1 MCCVRLMSSKRLL
14 SFRLPDALADDLKTT
29 ASEEDVSMTALA
41 SRYFKEGLNRSV
53 DQCSTDPEMLVRPN
67 RWHSDPS
74 GQSNGDGGAESVLSY
89 GDDSVQGWAPM
100 LSDHQDD
107 RSTANSALLYSDAAI
122 GGYTQGKTDLPDQK
136 TELLAKFATFIAVL
150 EDSMDFWAQDI
161 SDDILEAIGD
171 LSKLKAKLKSAPCK
185 SK

>member
-14 SFRLPDALADDLKTT
+14 SFRLPDALADDLKTK

-41 SRYFKEGLNRSV
+41 SRYFKEGLNRRV
-53 DQCSTDPEMLVRPN
+53 DQCSTNPEMPGRPS
-67 RWHSDPS
+67 RWHHEVL
-74 GQSNGDGGAESVLSY
+74 GQSHGDAGTDSVLPY
-89 GDDSVQGWAPM
+89 DNDSVQGWNPM
-100 LSDHQDD
+100 LSDPPDD
-107 RSTANSALLYSDAAI
+107 GPTANSALFYGDAAI
-122 GGYTQGKTDLPDQK
+122 GGYTNGRTNLPDQK
-136 TELLAKFATFIAVL
+136 TELLVKFEKFIAVL

-171 LSKLKAKLKSAPCK
+171 LSKLKARLKSAPCK